1 MENTSDFVKTHK
13 LQTILKFPIKTNLKS
28 KYSYKQNRKKG
39 LKRNYILNRSQMDN
53 LSGHMWGTLIMRVK
67 FLDSPL
73 CRDELKKARNIVLV
87 TKDGTMGL
95 KVFIKSHLDF
105 QSSMIV
111 SDISFI
117 DDQSCLKKFCDRNKK
132 SF

>member
-1 MENTSDFVKTHK
+1 
-13 LQTILKFPIKTNLKS
+13 
-28 KYSYKQNRKKG
+28 
-39 LKRNYILNRSQMDN
+39 MDN

-105 QSSMIV
+105 QPSMILL
-111 SDISFI
+111 DISSI
-117 DDQSCLKKFCDRNKK
+117 NNQSRLKKFCDLNKK
-132 SF
+132 SLISQDFPKQSQY

>member
-1 MENTSDFVKTHK
+1 
-13 LQTILKFPIKTNLKS
+13 
-28 KYSYKQNRKKG
+28 
-39 LKRNYILNRSQMDN
+39 MDN

-95 KVFIKSHLDF
+95 KVFIKLHLYF
-105 QSSMIV
+105 QPSMILL
-111 SDISFI
+111 DIYFI
-117 DDQSCLKKFCDRNKK
+117 NDQSHLKKFCDSNKK
-132 SF
+132 SRISRDFSRLVKPSQIFGKC

>member
-1 MENTSDFVKTHK
+1 
-13 LQTILKFPIKTNLKS
+13 
-28 KYSYKQNRKKG
+28 
-39 LKRNYILNRSQMDN
+39 MDN

-105 QSSMIV
+105 QPSMNLLDT
-111 SDISFI
+111 SNQALWAWF
-117 DDQSCLKKFCDRNKK
+117 
-132 SF
+132 

>member
-1 MENTSDFVKTHK
+1 
-13 LQTILKFPIKTNLKS
+13 
-28 KYSYKQNRKKG
+28 
-39 LKRNYILNRSQMDN
+39 MDN

-95 KVFIKSHLDF
+95 KVRNFLEPAMFCHLAVL
-105 QSSMIV
+105 I
-111 SDISFI
+111 
-117 DDQSCLKKFCDRNKK
+117 
-132 SF
+132 